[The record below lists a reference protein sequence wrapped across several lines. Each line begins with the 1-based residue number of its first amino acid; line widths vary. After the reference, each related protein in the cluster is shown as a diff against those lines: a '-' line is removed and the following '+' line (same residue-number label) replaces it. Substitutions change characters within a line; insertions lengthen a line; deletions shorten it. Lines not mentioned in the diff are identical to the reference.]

1 MTEGPTLYLGAFV
14 DELVRSGLRHIV
26 ISPGSRSTPIAV
38 LAAEHPQLRVWM
50 HVDERSAAFFALG
63 LAKARREPAAL
74 LCTSGTA
81 AANYAPAVAE
91 AYVARVPLVV
101 LTADRPHELRDV
113 GAPQTIQQI
122 GLYGDHVKWF
132 MEMPIPESDEHMLK
146 HARFCASRAVIE
158 AWRKPCGP
166 VHLNFPLREPLLPD
180 LEHPQLFSGGR
191 DDGRAYVA
199 APAAHAQLDCSSLER
214 LASELAASKRGI
226 IVCGPIDDP
235 GLADAASELA
245 ALLGYPM
252 LADPLSP
259 LRGGHH
265 HRDVIVD
272 AYDAFLRDERTAAGL
287 VPDVIIRVGAMP
299 VSKPLLQY
307 INRHRKSR
315 MIVVD
320 EGGWRDPT
328 LLASD
333 MVFAEAGEL
342 CRSLTKLL
350 AEREA
355 ARDGDWLSCWQRLNR
370 ETRLALEQGI
380 EQAEKLFEGRIFIE
394 LQQLLPDN
402 TVLFVGNSMPIRDLD
417 TFFAACEKR
426 IRIAGNRGANGID
439 GLISTALGYSAAGER
454 TVLVLGDLSFYHDMN
469 GLLAAKL
476 HGLPITIIVVNNDGG
491 GIFSF
496 LPQASLKRHY
506 EELFGTPIGLDYAHA
521 AAMYGGKFTRVDS
534 WEAFRAAVPQAMDEG
549 GLQVIEVRTERW
561 SNVEQHRRIWQLMY
575 ARLAELDLSVQQQQ
589 ALSWKT
595 SNYF

>member
-1 MTEGPTLYLGAFV
+1 MAEGPTLYLGAFI
-14 DELVRSGLRHIV
+14 DELTRSGLRHIV
-26 ISPGSRSTPIAV
+26 ISPGSRSTPLAV
-38 LAAEHPQLRVWM
+38 LAAEHPELRVWM

-63 LAKARREPAAL
+63 LAKARREPVAL

-122 GLYGDHVKWF
+122 GMYGDHVKWF
-132 MEMPIPESDEHMLK
+132 MEMPIPESDEHMLR

-158 AWRKPCGP
+158 ANRKPSGP

-180 LEHPQLFSGGR
+180 LEHPQLFGSGRSQGQ
-191 DDGRAYVA
+191 AYVA
-199 APAAHAQLDCSSLER
+199 APDAHARLDRASLER
-214 LASELAASKRGI
+214 LADQLAASERGI
-226 IVCGPIDDP
+226 IICGPIDEP
-235 GLADAASELA
+235 ALAEAATELA
-245 ALLGYPM
+245 ALIGYPL

-259 LRGGHH
+259 LRCGTHR
-265 HRDVIVD
+265 RDVVVD
-272 AYDAFLRDERTAAGL
+272 AYDAFLRDERAASAL
-287 VPDVIIRVGAMP
+287 KPDLIIRLGAMP

-307 INRHRKSR
+307 INRHRTSR
-315 MIVVD
+315 LIVVD
-320 EGGWRDPT
+320 EGGWRDQT

-333 MVFAEAGEL
+333 MVFAAAGEL

-350 AEREA
+350 AERGEK
-355 ARDGDWLSCWQRLNR
+355 RDGAWLRCWQHLNS

-380 EQAEKLFEGRIFIE
+380 EQAEGLFEGRIFTE
-394 LQQLLPDN
+394 LRQLLPDN
-402 TVLFVGNSMPIRDLD
+402 TVLFAGNSMPIRDLD
-417 TFFAACEKR
+417 TFFASGDKR

-469 GLLAAKL
+469 GLLASKL
-476 HGLPITIIVVNNDGG
+476 HRLPITIIVVNNDGG

-506 EELFGTPIGLDYAHA
+506 EELFGTPLGLDYAHA

-534 WEAFRAAVPQAMDEG
+534 WKAFRAAVPQAMDEG

-561 SNVEQHRRIWQLMY
+561 SNVEQHRRIWKQMY
-575 ARLAELDLSVQQQQ
+575 DRLAGLELPASH
-589 ALSWKT
+589 
-595 SNYF
+595 